1 MAQWL
6 RLHTS
11 NTQSVGLIPG
21 RGAKIPHAMWHDQKI
36 KINKIT
42 IIKSFLKRNHLKK
55 NEIMPFAATWMDLE
69 IILLSEESRIQKDK
83 YMMSFICGIFK
94 KRHK

>member
-11 NTQSVGLIPG
+11 NTQGMGLIPG
-21 RGAKIPHAMWHDQKI
+21 RGAKIPHAMWHGQKI

-42 IIKSFLKRNHLKK
+42 IIKSFKKINHLKK
-55 NEIMPFAATWMDLE
+55 NEIMSFAATWMDLE
-69 IILLSEESRIQKDK
+69 IIILRKSDTERQIYDVI
-83 YMMSFICGIFK
+83 YMWTL
-94 KRHK
+94 